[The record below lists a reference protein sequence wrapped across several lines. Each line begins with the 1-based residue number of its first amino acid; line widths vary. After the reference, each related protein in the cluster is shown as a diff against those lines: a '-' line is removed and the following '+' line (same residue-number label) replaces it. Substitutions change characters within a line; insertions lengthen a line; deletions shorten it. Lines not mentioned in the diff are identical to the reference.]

1 MKKFS
6 NITNQTVGQ
15 KPEEVKIIDENKL
28 FKYKLMSLMEQFLN
42 IKTYGPV
49 DRYLHQGSIEIG
61 GRELLAEAI
70 LSMFDEK
77 TIKEQTAILESL
89 KATNKD
95 WETID
100 NKIDELN
107 SNKNDFKINYK
118 VDTLLEKYTDD
129 ELLLQVLAEKVKTV
143 NELEILESYLDSF
156 KKSNLC
162 KSTKNEINKIYS
174 SRIEEIKN
182 PS

>member
-6 NITNQTVGQ
+6 NITSQTVGQ
-15 KPEEVKIIDENKL
+15 KPEEVKIDEAKQ

-70 LSMFDEK
+70 VSMFDEK

-89 KATNKD
+89 KATNRD

-107 SNKNDFKINYK
+107 SNKNDFKTNYK
-118 VDTLLEKYTDD
+118 VDSLLEKYTDD
-129 ELLLQVLAEKVKTV
+129 ELLLQVLTDKVKSV
-143 NELEILESYLDSF
+143 NELEILESYLESF
-156 KKSNLC
+156 NKSNLIT
-162 KSTKNEINKIYS
+162 STKNDINKIYS